1 MVARK
6 NIFTKLIPMFKYDWK
21 QLGAESSDGAKNF
34 KAKYPLIFYPVVLS
48 ISFLFML
55 PIVLLLNYIGF
66 DPNNKF
72 ENQGLVIGS
81 IILIALFISW
91 TQKEVPDKSI
101 NKNLFGGFVLLFRK
115 MYRNFKN
122 LFSKD

>member
-1 MVARK
+1 MK
-6 NIFTKLIPMFKYDWK
+6 TLLTKLIDMFKHDWK
-21 QLGAESSDGAKNF
+21 ELGAESSEGGNNF
-34 KAKYPLIFYPVVLS
+34 KSKYPLIFYPVVLS

-55 PIVLLLNYIGF
+55 PIVLFLDYIGI
-66 DPNNKF
+66 DPDKKF
-72 ENQGLVIGS
+72 ENQGLAIGI

>member
-1 MVARK
+1 
-6 NIFTKLIPMFKYDWK
+6 
-21 QLGAESSDGAKNF
+21 
-34 KAKYPLIFYPVVLS
+34 
-48 ISFLFML
+48 ML

-66 DPNNKF
+66 NPNKKF
-72 ENQGLVIGS
+72 ENQGLAIGS

-101 NKNLFGGFVLLFRK
+101 NKNLFGGFVLFFRK

>member
-1 MVARK
+1 
-6 NIFTKLIPMFKYDWK
+6 
-21 QLGAESSDGAKNF
+21 
-34 KAKYPLIFYPVVLS
+34 
-48 ISFLFML
+48 ML

-66 DPNNKF
+66 NPNKKF
-72 ENQGLVIGS
+72 ENQGLAIGS

-101 NKNLFGGFVLLFRK
+101 NNNLFGGFVLFFRK